1 MEKIKESFAK
11 NFVPVFVF
19 SMAMGVVS
27 ALLSALGILG
37 SLINLIVVP
46 PVYVGFYRFLFDR
59 MEDRG
64 SDVSSVFY
72 FYGSGGTWF
81 KAVIMYSIGAL
92 IIGAVLVGFV
102 TLMITSIIASAVGSG
117 SGFSTGGAFAGAL
130 LIVVVVLIAAI
141 FFRLMPYL
149 YAYNTVYEVGTA
161 LKTSFSLAARY
172 IYIFLAIDIAFGI
185 INTIVVLIS
194 LGITSMGALLEFI
207 AMASETRNFSPSLGI
222 VATVIGWVISAG
234 SAWANFTA
242 AHYIF
247 EREDIRRENLGDMYD
262 RY

>member
-27 ALLSALGILG
+27 ALLSELGILG

-81 KAVIMYSIGAL
+81 KAVIMYSLGGL
-92 IIGAVLVGFV
+92 ILGAVIIVFV
-102 TLMITSIIASAVGSG
+102 MGMITSIIASVVGSG
-117 SGFSTGGAFAGAL
+117 SGFSTGGAVAAAL

-149 YAYNTVYEVGTA
+149 YAYNTVYEVGAA
-161 LKTSFSLAARY
+161 LKTSFSLGARY

-185 INTIVVLIS
+185 INIIVTLIS
-194 LGITSMGALLEFI
+194 LGLTNMSAILDFI
-207 AMASETRNFSPSLGI
+207 STVSETRNYSPSLGI
-222 VATVIGWVISAG
+222 IPTVISWLISAG
-234 SAWANFTA
+234 SAWAHFTA

-247 EREDIRRENLGDMYD
+247 EREDIRRENLGDMY
-262 RY
+262 